1 VTIGS
6 GWHLYANPAESPV
19 LKPTTLGLDKSSAPS
34 AALVSVKYPAGEVK
48 VLASSGPEK
57 VAVYEGKVQLT
68 ARIRLAES
76 IKPGPLRL
84 TLKIN
89 YQACNDRLC
98 LAPASLEIP
107 LDINVAR

>member
-1 VTIGS
+1 M
-6 GWHLYANPAESPV
+6 
-19 LKPTTLGLDKSSAPS
+19 
-34 AALVSVKYPAGEVK
+34 
-48 VLASSGPEK
+48 
-57 VAVYEGKVQLT
+57 YEGKVQLT

-84 TLKIN
+84 TLKLS

-107 LDINVAR
+107 AGLNVAR